1 MMNEIISFLN
11 IVVWNVDGI
20 SDMRMFHLIIIFT
33 CLYCIYDEIKKMIED
48 KKSENKAWLV

>member
-33 CLYCIYDEIKKMIED
+33 CSYCIYDEIKKMIED
-48 KKSENKAWLV
+48 KKSEKKA

>member
-20 SDMRMFHLIIIFT
+20 SDMRMFHLIIILT
-33 CLYCIYDEIKKMIED
+33 CGYCIYDELKKMLED
-48 KKSENKAWLV
+48 KKSEKKA

>member
-48 KKSENKAWLV
+48 KKSEKKA